1 MSEICKNW
9 SQWLKNT
16 RFSYMDEVQVT
27 QTLNWLNSVKDA
39 VLENAE
45 IKPDDTV
52 VDIGTGTGLLGF
64 GALEQL
70 GENGKVIFLD
80 KFEDCLI
87 ECKKLIDTL
96 QIVPKYEFIQS
107 GCENTSLEKESIDKA
122 LMRSVLVHV
131 LDKQAAINE
140 IYRILKP
147 NGIFSAFEPIIQ
159 SNTRYYELITPSNI
173 TDYEDFKK
181 AETEIMTNDLDPL
194 TNFDENSLAKNLED
208 AGFKDAVIDV
218 QTAASTYIVQP
229 NTVESWFEAPPSP
242 GTPSMKQKFL
252 HYFDENK
259 VNQYIQEVKNDLTG
273 KEITVKANTVLIKAI
288 KN

>member
-27 QTLNWLNSVKDA
+27 QTLNWLGLVRDA

-45 IKPDDTV
+45 IKPNDTV

-70 GENGKVIFLD
+70 GEKGKVIFSD

-96 QIVPKYEFIQS
+96 QITPKYEFLQS
-107 GCENTSLEKESIDKA
+107 GCENIKLEKESIDKA
-122 LMRSVLVHV
+122 LMRSVLVHI

-147 NGIFSAFEPIIQ
+147 NGIFSAFEPIIK
-159 SNTRYYELITPSNI
+159 SNTRYYELINPNNI
-173 TDYEDFKK
+173 NDYENFKK
-181 AETEIMTNDLDPL
+181 AEMELMSNAMDPL
-194 TNFDENSLAKNLED
+194 TNFDETSLAKNLEE
-208 AGFKDAVIDV
+208 AGFNDATIDV

-229 NTVESWFEAPPSP
+229 NTVESWFDAPPSP

-252 HYFDENK
+252 LYFDENK
-259 VNQYIQEVKNDLTG
+259 VNEYIQQVKLDLTG
-273 KEITVKANTVLIKAI
+273 KEITVKANTVFIKAI
-288 KN
+288 KS